1 MPPVCGGGWMD
12 VEPILSPRSL
22 SLTLTLSSG
31 PPGLVWRKLPSNKFC
46 VQYIFYAIERHPAM
60 GEPFG
65 GLFLDAATP
74 ASQQEQ
80 CLRSNTTITCR
91 FGRNSRIAE
100 WVVGI
105 RPDQWPSS
113 CHSFRSST
121 FRSSSGVLGKF
132 MALTVVVVGGGHRRD
147 PIRQSGRAEGQ

>member
-31 PPGLVWRKLPSNKFC
+31 PPGLVFPSNKFC
-46 VQYIFYAIERHPAM
+46 VQYIFYAIERH
-60 GEPFG
+60 FG

-121 FRSSSGVLGKF
+121 FRSSSCVLGKF
-132 MALTVVVVGGGHRRD
+132 MALTVVVGGGHRRD

>member
-1 MPPVCGGGWMD
+1 MMARNSFCHRSVGRSVINYIPRASTFHGGWSTAEEMPPVCGGGWMD

-31 PPGLVWRKLPSNKFC
+31 PPGLVFPSNKFC

-105 RPDQWPSS
+105 RPDQ
-113 CHSFRSST
+113 
-121 FRSSSGVLGKF
+121 
-132 MALTVVVVGGGHRRD
+132 
-147 PIRQSGRAEGQ
+147 